1 MTPPR
6 KTLRTTIIG
15 VCIALALVLM
25 TPTAGVAAKKKKKNN
40 GKKLTPYSLNLAH
53 AALSGVI
60 PKKMLRAQI
69 NQVAKLSK
77 RNPNKVARET
87 AKQAHKRSMQMM
99 RNPATAVPGLTP
111 KLPKTEPGQLP
122 YVWLPPGENVGDIFY
137 SPSRWYF
144 VMFGHNGM
152 YTSPDSI
159 IQHPGGQEGQV
170 VQEIDRRGMLVFNGA
185 RIGRVLNNNGKLASL
200 KVRQGAVDW
209 ARSRI
214 GDIYN
219 KNPLNTYH
227 ISKGRVGTEE
237 NAQNCSQLIWA
248 AYMTQGIDLDDVNW
262 KKNGAL
268 YGWMD
273 RMSIFPLELMQS
285 SHVQIYKYL

>member
-1 MTPPR
+1 MNQPR

-25 TPTAGVAAKKKKKNN
+25 TPTASLAAKKKHN
-40 GKKLTPYSLNLAH
+40 
-53 AALSGVI
+53 
-60 PKKMLRAQI
+60 
-69 NQVAKLSK
+69 AKLSK
-77 RNPNKVARET
+77 RSLDLASRAIPFVPRKLLRTQILQVAKYSKRNPNQVARAT
-87 AKQAHKRSMQMM
+87 ANQAHQQLMQAM
-99 RNPATAVPGLTP
+99 RQNAASAEAVTPTLPGD
-111 KLPKTEPGQLP
+111 KPGELP
-122 YVWLPPGENVGDIFY
+122 YVFLPPGENVGDIFY

-144 VMFGHNGM
+144 IIFGHNGM
-152 YTSPDSI
+152 YTSPDTI

-170 VQEIDRRGMLVFNGA
+170 VQELPRWSFPVFHGA
-185 RIGRVLNNNGKLASL
+185 RLGRVVDNNGRLAPLS
-200 KVRQGAVDW
+200 VRQGAVNW

-219 KNPLNTYH
+219 KNPLNTFH
-227 ISKGRVGTEE
+227 IASGPVGTQE

-248 AYMTQGIDLDDVNW
+248 AYKTQGLDLDDVNW
-262 KKNGAL
+262 NKNGAL

-273 RMSIFPLELMQS
+273 RMSIMPLELVQS

>member
-1 MTPPR
+1 MTQPR
-6 KTLRTTIIG
+6 KTLRTSIIG

-25 TPTAGVAAKKKKKNN
+25 TPSAGVAAKKKKKNN
-40 GKKLTPYSLNLAH
+40 SGKLTQSSLNVAH
-53 AALSGVI
+53 MALGGFI
-60 PKKMLRAQI
+60 PKKLLRAQI

-77 RNPNKVARET
+77 RNPNKVARAT
-87 AKQAHKRSMQMM
+87 AKQAHDRTMQIM
-99 RNPATAVPGLTP
+99 RNPTMAVPGLTP
-111 KLPKTEPGQLP
+111 TLPGDKEGELP
-122 YVWLPPGENVGDIFY
+122 YVFLPPGENVGDIFY

-144 VMFGHNGM
+144 LVFGHNGM

-170 VQEIDRRGMLVFNGA
+170 VQEVPRHMMMVFHGA
-185 RIGRVLNNNGKLASL
+185 RVGRVLNNNGQLASL
-200 KVRQGAVDW
+200 NVRQGAVNW

-227 ISKGRVGTEE
+227 IAKGRIGSEE

-268 YGWMD
+268 YGWLD
-273 RMSIFPLELMQS
+273 RMSIMPLELVQS
-285 SHVQIYKYL
+285 SHVQVYKYL